1 MDLTKE
7 EKGEEEEEE
16 EKGPKQNQSKT
27 VDSTLFFRKKDDT
40 KIPDSSSK
48 QLFKDKTH
56 ESQGINFPVFISIN
70 KRVTK
75 KCNVWISISNY
86 FFVAAVSSSRW

>member
-7 EKGEEEEEE
+7 GKEKG
-16 EKGPKQNQSKT
+16 KKKSQNKLKT
-27 VDSTLFFRKKDDT
+27 VYSTLHFRKDDYI
-40 KIPDSSSK
+40 KIPDSSSE
-48 QLFKDKTH
+48 QLFKDKPH

-70 KRVTK
+70 KSVTK